1 MLDNVVFEGG
11 TRGVA
16 LTVAEYEERIQQAA
30 EYIGMPIAEYK
41 EIAKSQITP
50 RVFLAGCALTG
61 VIVSKELPLIDDAV
75 RCSYEYA
82 DAMLKE
88 GDE

>member
-11 TRGVA
+11 IKGIA
-16 LTVAEYEERIQQAA
+16 LTDAEYDSAIQQTP
-30 EYIGMPIAEYK
+30 EYIGMPVEEFK
-41 EIAKSQITP
+41 ETMKSRITP

-61 VIVSKELPLIDDAV
+61 VIISKELPLINDAV

-88 GDE
+88 GEK